1 MGEMPC
7 SSGEIARGS
16 LGEQRLLVRHRTDSP
31 WWTCSRRQP
40 ADDAQCVAA
49 NFPRERSKSFSA

>member
-1 MGEMPC
+1 MPC